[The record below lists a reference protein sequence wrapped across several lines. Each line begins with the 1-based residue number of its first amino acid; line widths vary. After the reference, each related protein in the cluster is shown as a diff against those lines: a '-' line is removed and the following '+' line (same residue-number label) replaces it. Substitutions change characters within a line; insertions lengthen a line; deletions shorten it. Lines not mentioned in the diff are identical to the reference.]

1 MKIAIIADDLTGAN
15 DCGGQLVHYGMDV
28 SVKLDAE
35 FTRRETEG
43 VVIFNTDSRSLSAAE
58 AKATVKTSV
67 NTSPGNRLIS
77 STKKSTAQ

>member
-1 MKIAIIADDLTGAN
+1 MKTFEIAIIADDLTGAN

-43 VVIFNTDSRSLSAAE
+43 VVISIRTADRCQ
-58 AKATVKTSV
+58 
-67 NTSPGNRLIS
+67 PQRRRRLL
-77 STKKSTAQ
+77 KHQ